1 MENCVIQGCM
11 ADKDLANC
19 HISILH
25 VCQHCLMSINTFATS
40 VEERFAQSTES
51 QAAAADMFMTLLQ
64 LLEAAA
70 VSSSLLLQEAP

>member
-1 MENCVIQGCM
+1 M

-19 HISILH
+19 HISILP

-51 QAAAADMFMTLLQ
+51 QAAADIFMTLLQ

-70 VSSSLLLQEAP
+70 VSSSLLLQEPP